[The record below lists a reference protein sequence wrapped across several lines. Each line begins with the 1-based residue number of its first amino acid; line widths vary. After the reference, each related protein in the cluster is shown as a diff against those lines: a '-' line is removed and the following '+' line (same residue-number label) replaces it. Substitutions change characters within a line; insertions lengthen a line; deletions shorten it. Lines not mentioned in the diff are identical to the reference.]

1 MEKVIRP
8 RAIIVDI
15 DNVLVDARA
24 LEIYTPADP
33 HSRGGWDIFHQHL
46 HEVTINDFIVNLVNL
61 YRNAGY
67 SILFVTSREDIRNC
81 RQITFDT
88 ISRALIGDLVNV
100 WLFMRN
106 AEDYRCCD
114 IVKGEIYDNIIKE
127 SFDVELVLDDSPS
140 NCKMFQEK
148 GLHTFQ
154 VAI

>member
-61 YRNAGY
+61 YRNEVQWVYKHG
-67 SILFVTSREDIRNC
+67 SCWNR
-81 RQITFDT
+81 
-88 ISRALIGDLVNV
+88 
-100 WLFMRN
+100 
-106 AEDYRCCD
+106 
-114 IVKGEIYDNIIKE
+114 KGEGGE
-127 SFDVELVLDDSPS
+127 RWL
-140 NCKMFQEK
+140 Q
-148 GLHTFQ
+148 
-154 VAI
+154 